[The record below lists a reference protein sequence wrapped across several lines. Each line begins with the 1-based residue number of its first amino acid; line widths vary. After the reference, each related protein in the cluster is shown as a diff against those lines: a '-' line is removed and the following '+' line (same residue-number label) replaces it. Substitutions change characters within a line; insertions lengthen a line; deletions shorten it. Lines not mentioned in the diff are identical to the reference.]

1 MVAKSIRTIGFLVL
15 TAAVCRLGDA
25 LPLATAKF
33 PGKQGNI
40 TFTPTNGFGTYV
52 TGTLTNLTCNNP
64 IGNLL
69 PANPF
74 VGNSSVPC
82 YVGMTIHNL
91 ANGQRNSGV
100 ESRQFNWDQIFGNT
114 GNGSINQGG
123 NNCNNIGALF
133 NPLKM
138 YTNALGFLGNMEVFN
153 GTGRFYAG
161 PFNFTVDQSVA
172 NPFSVLNLPLV
183 LWKDAIN
190 STLQLANLYNPARIL
205 SCAYIQ
211 MTQM

>member
-100 ESRQFNWDQIFGNT
+100 ES
-114 GNGSINQGG
+114 
-123 NNCNNIGALF
+123 L
-133 NPLKM
+133 
-138 YTNALGFLGNMEVFN
+138 
-153 GTGRFYAG
+153 
-161 PFNFTVDQSVA
+161 
-172 NPFSVLNLPLV
+172 LNLPLV